1 MEESAILALTDEAR
15 QKFVKDR
22 NIIAGDDVLDRYDLI
37 YRRMSLPVVRQSE
50 ALLDEEE
57 SRRITNRLSDQSI
70 SSNSNIL
77 GGSMKRKDSFKDNS
91 KGGNEFGRGA
101 SKKLDD
107 YSRSSR
113 KNSLVYKNVPSSSP
127 LIPKK
132 KTGNDQDSDDS
143 F

>member
-1 MEESAILALTDEAR
+1 MALTNEAR

-22 NIIAGDDVLDRYDLI
+22 NIIAGNDVLDRYDLI

-50 ALLDEEE
+50 ALIDEEQ

-77 GGSMKRKDSFKDNS
+77 GGSTKGKDNFKDNS
-91 KGGNEFGRGA
+91 KGGNDFSRGT

-107 YSRSSR
+107 FSKSR
-113 KNSLVYKNVPSSSP
+113 KNSMAYKNVPNGTP

-132 KTGNDQDSDDS
+132 KTGDDDSDDS